1 MIIAMLR
8 LTAGGCGGGEG
19 GKKKKKKKRK
29 EWRTVTNNE
38 DFVAATTGRRR
49 ASRGADGSTTLL
61 WNRLQG
67 RFTVYARCLDP
78 ANPISIPPC
87 AGIFPQS
94 CMLTRYIRSNSP
106 QPHRS
111 YFAYI

>member
-8 LTAGGCGGGEG
+8 LTARGCGGGEG
-19 GKKKKKKKRK
+19 EGRKKRE

-38 DFVAATTGRRR
+38 DFVAATTGWWR
-49 ASRGADGSTTLL
+49 ASRGADRSATLL
-61 WNRLQG
+61 LNRLQG

-78 ANPISIPPC
+78 TNPISIPPC

-94 CMLTRYIRSNSP
+94 CMLTRYIRSNSL